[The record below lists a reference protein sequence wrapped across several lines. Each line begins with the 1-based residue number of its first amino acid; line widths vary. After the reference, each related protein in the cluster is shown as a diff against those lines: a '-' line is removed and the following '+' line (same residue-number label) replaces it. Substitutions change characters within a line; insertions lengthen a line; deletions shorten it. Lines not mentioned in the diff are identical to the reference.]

1 MHRRPAAHWSARR
14 ARGAV
19 TGMSITRT
27 RHPRELVWAVR
38 LLAFHL
44 ALIAA
49 GGLLTAPL
57 LFLLTAADAG
67 LLLWCLSAF
76 VTGGRGARGTDG
88 EAS

>member
-1 MHRRPAAHWSARR
+1 
-14 ARGAV
+14 
-19 TGMSITRT
+19 MSITRT

-44 ALIAA
+44 ALTAAGAAA
-49 GGLLTAPL
+49 GGVLPAPL

-67 LLLWCLSAF
+67 LLLWCLLAF

-88 EAS
+88 GAS

>member
-1 MHRRPAAHWSARR
+1 
-14 ARGAV
+14 
-19 TGMSITRT
+19 MSITRT

-44 ALIAA
+44 ALTAA
-49 GGLLTAPL
+49 GGVLPAPL

-67 LLLWCLSAF
+67 LLLWCLLAF